1 MRTLARRAAVPFA
14 ALALLVGLTSPTSAY
29 ADTPPVDE
37 VSSDN
42 VELVA
47 NVPKPEA
54 VSNTNSDLAFT
65 GDYAIGGNYD
75 GFVIYDISEPEDP
88 RIVSE
93 VVCPGGQ
100 GDVSV
105 SGDLLYFAVDYPRAG
120 EDCGAPAVPT
130 TDPNGFEG
138 VRIFDISD
146 KSAPEYV
153 AAVATDC
160 GSHTLTLV
168 PGDDE
173 REYVYVSSYSPSA
186 SFPNCQ
192 PPHDKISII
201 EVPLEDPA
209 SAEVVDAPVLFPD
222 GGHRTTTGCHDIT
235 VYPAKDLAAGACMGD
250 GILMDISDPAAP
262 VVTEVVQ
269 DTNFAFWHSATFT
282 NDASTV
288 IFTDEL
294 GGGGA
299 PTCTEEI
306 GPERGANAI
315 YKLERDGSLTFQ
327 SYFKIDRHQGDQVC
341 VAHNRAVL
349 VPGRGVGH
357 RLQRPEEPPRDR
369 LLRRRLPCRRRG
381 PGQRHLVGVLLQRL
395 RLLLRHRPGPRRPE
409 ADGPASASGRARHLR
424 RVQPADP
431 TGLPARSL
439 TGPTA
444 PRNLPSRG
452 DERRRPG
459 RPGTVRAVALTSDHE
474 RWAGRGWS
482 GEEVFGCVGLD
493 GLGDP
498 LFEGGQVG
506 AGFDA
511 SAGVGGEGESSG
523 FEDGD
528 DASGGLVGPPFL
540 ASFFPPFLE
549 SLFASF
555 FAADADVFAGEVA
568 LPLVGAHA
576 HQALQFLPGGLVETC
591 QNVVIIERPILFG
604 RGIQRLHHRLQRL
617 RIVVAVSTGG
627 QYGQFREGSC
637 PLDPRD
643 LGGPAR
649 ADGQGRQVEA
659 RVAGPDRS
667 GAPRRDGVGRTQDQ
681 KHRRAPQPDVEGDQ
695 VGGPAAPFPLVMAVL
710 AFDHHGH
717 DVLGALA
724 EHHGSV
730 AVELLGVA
738 VGQDR
743 TGVERLGVVWNLDAE
758 GFQQGRGHVGSVLHQ
773 PEGDLVLSC
782 GHTASWGPMTVEN
795 AL

>member
-29 ADTPPVDE
+29 ADTPPVDD

-120 EDCGAPAVPT
+120 EECGAPAVPT

-153 AAVATDC
+153 SAVATDC

-173 REYVYVSSYSPSA
+173 REYVYVSSYSPSE

-201 EVPLEDPA
+201 EVPLDDPA

-235 VYPAKDLAAGACMGD
+235 VYPAEDLAAGACMGD

-341 VAHNRAVL
+341 VAHNGSL
-349 VPGRGVGH
+349 IPVPGQNFFVQSWYQGGVSVIDFNNPKKPREIGYFDADSRVDGEVQDNDTWSAYYYNGYVYSSDIERGLDV
-357 RLQRPEEPPRDR
+357 LKLTEP
-369 LLRRRLPCRRRG
+369 
-381 PGQRHLVGVLLQRL
+381 RL
-395 RLLLRHRPGPRRPE
+395 R
-409 ADGPASASGRARHLR
+409 PAERITYDEFNPQT
-424 RVQPADP
+424 QPVY
-431 TGLPARSL
+431 
-439 TGPTA
+439 
-444 PRNLPSRG
+444 
-452 DERRRPG
+452 RPG
-459 RPGTVRAVALTSDHE
+459 R
-474 RWAGRGWS
+474 
-482 GEEVFGCVGLD
+482 
-493 GLGDP
+493 
-498 LFEGGQVG
+498 
-506 AGFDA
+506 
-511 SAGVGGEGESSG
+511 
-523 FEDGD
+523 
-528 DASGGLVGPPFL
+528 
-540 ASFFPPFLE
+540 
-549 SLFASF
+549 
-555 FAADADVFAGEVA
+555 
-568 LPLVGAHA
+568 
-576 HQALQFLPGGLVETC
+576 
-591 QNVVIIERPILFG
+591 
-604 RGIQRLHHRLQRL
+604 
-617 RIVVAVSTGG
+617 
-627 QYGQFREGSC
+627 
-637 PLDPRD
+637 
-643 LGGPAR
+643 
-649 ADGQGRQVEA
+649 
-659 RVAGPDRS
+659 
-667 GAPRRDGVGRTQDQ
+667 
-681 KHRRAPQPDVEGDQ
+681 
-695 VGGPAAPFPLVMAVL
+695 
-710 AFDHHGH
+710 
-717 DVLGALA
+717 
-724 EHHGSV
+724 
-730 AVELLGVA
+730 
-738 VGQDR
+738 
-743 TGVERLGVVWNLDAE
+743 
-758 GFQQGRGHVGSVLHQ
+758 
-773 PEGDLVLSC
+773 
-782 GHTASWGPMTVEN
+782 
-795 AL
+795 